1 MEAMFMKKQVSIFC
15 VLGVITALLCGCA
28 VTPAPSESTADATTA
43 PTTAA
48 TTTEATAAPTTEA
61 TTDAPTT
68 TEVTT
73 TVATTAPTTAP
84 VTRPTFDPSIPVANE
99 EKREEGDRGLQYGYF
114 TFEGFE
120 YRACFGQLETLRYVG
135 DKTDVTIPHE
145 VQYVYRD
152 TLYTVKI
159 PDASV
164 GLFLDTSVKTV
175 RWHPEVCFSPGS
187 LGGTASPLTHL
198 YLPLQLRDQER
209 FATLPKID
217 LHSYWISLTNTSDG
231 GDRHIYLIKGAPLTE
246 ALATDGLYNPYGW
259 ELDFSEEGTFCFY
272 TQKDG
277 KDDQPVYFHVA
288 ESFE

>member
-1 MEAMFMKKQVSIFC
+1 MRRFC
-15 VLGVITALLCGCA
+15 FILMTLFLLSALFCGCGA
-28 VTPAPSESTADATTA
+28 DITPSESTADTTTAPTAAATTATTTEVTTAAPTTTEATTA
-43 PTTAA
+43 PTTIF
-48 TTTEATAAPTTEA
+48 
-61 TTDAPTT
+61 
-68 TEVTT
+68 
-73 TVATTAPTTAP
+73 PTTAP
-84 VTRPTFDPSIPVANE
+84 VTRPTFDPSIPVAKE
-99 EKREEGDRGLQYGYF
+99 SDSGEGDRGLQYGYF